1 MLNMKEETFY
11 GAMLMIHNGKRCIY
25 QGVFK
30 ITLWMDGTQCGNFR
44 IFPSLEFY
52 VKSILENLEVLK
64 LLIFAIS
71 GILKFVNLVDF
82 SL

>member
-1 MLNMKEETFY
+1 MLNMKGKTFY

-44 IFPSLEFY
+44 ILLSLKFH
-52 VKSILENLEVLK
+52 VKSFLENLEALCHFRDCQV
-64 LLIFAIS
+64 
-71 GILKFVNLVDF
+71 
-82 SL
+82 